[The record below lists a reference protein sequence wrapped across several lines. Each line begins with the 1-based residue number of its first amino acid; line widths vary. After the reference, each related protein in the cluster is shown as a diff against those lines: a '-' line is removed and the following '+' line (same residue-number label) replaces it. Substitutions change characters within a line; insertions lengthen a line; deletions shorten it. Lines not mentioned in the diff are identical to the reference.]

1 MTAIDSR
8 AEIDRMAALYAVPDD
23 APVARVPPHSVA
35 AEQAVLGGL
44 MLAPESWPLV
54 SDLLSDGDFYRRDHA
69 LIFRS
74 IREAADAGKPF
85 DAVTM
90 LEWFEARGLLEQV
103 GEGAYLVELASTTP
117 SAANVK
123 AHAEIVAEMAT
134 RRRLIEFGSD
144 VVDAAFQRDGR
155 NVSEV
160 LTEAGQRLGEL
171 QPAQRGGLMLAADSL
186 RGWFSEFQQ
195 RAERGERVTGL
206 PTQWQALN
214 DATHGL
220 QPATL
225 YLVAARPSMGK
236 SVVGLNLAT
245 FNALRGKTIGLF
257 SLEMSQ
263 SDCHARNVSSLGNIP
278 HDWLSAPDL
287 KHTDSDA
294 YTGRM
299 RQAIGDLKGAQLFID
314 DTAGITVRQFEA
326 RARRLHSRHPLD
338 LLVVDHIHDF
348 KINAKEA
355 RFEYGAIVQAGKAL
369 AKEWSIP
376 VVMLAQLNR
385 NIAGRTE
392 RRPTLTDLRES
403 GELEQKAD
411 VIIFLHREDY
421 YDTPE
426 KQTHL
431 QGVLEMHIAKGR
443 NVRAGARLNFRNRFD
458 QMRID
463 DWDGPL
469 PAAPKAEKTEKA
481 RGFSNGGSK
490 KAAASGDVESF

>member
-1 MTAIDSR
+1 MTVMDAR
-8 AEIDRMAALYAVPDD
+8 AEIDRMAALYGVPDD
-23 APVARVPPHSVA
+23 APVARVPPHSVP

-54 SDLLSDGDFYRRDHA
+54 SDLLTDGDFYRRDHG

-90 LEWFEARGLLEQV
+90 MEWFEARGLLGQV
-103 GEGAYLVELASTTP
+103 ADGTYLIELASTTP

-134 RRRLIEFGSD
+134 RRKLIEFGSE
-144 VVDAAFQRDGR
+144 VADAAFERDGR
-155 NVSEV
+155 DVSEI
-160 LTEAGQRLGEL
+160 LTDAGQRLGEL
-171 QPAQRGGLMLAADSL
+171 QPAQRGGLLLAADSL
-186 RGWFSEFQQ
+186 RGWFADFQQ
-195 RAERGERVTGL
+195 RADRGERVTGL

-214 DATHGL
+214 DVTHGL

-236 SVVGLNLAT
+236 SVFGLNLAT
-245 FNALRGKTIGLF
+245 FNALRGKTVGLF

-263 SDCHARNVSSLGNIP
+263 HDCHARNVASLGEIP

-287 KHTDSDA
+287 KHAESDA
-294 YTGRM
+294 YTARM

-326 RARRLHSRHPLD
+326 RARRLHYRHPLD
-338 LLVVDHIHDF
+338 LLIVDHIHDF

-369 AKEWSIP
+369 AKEWNIP

-411 VIIFLHREDY
+411 VIVFLHREDY

-431 QGVLEMHIAKGR
+431 QWVVEMHIAKGR

-458 QMRID
+458 VMRID
-463 DWDGPL
+463 DWEGPL
-469 PAAPKAEKTEKA
+469 PAAPSEPVSKA
-481 RGFSNGGSK
+481 RGFFGDGK
-490 KAAASGDVESF
+490 KQAAARAVKEF

>member
-1 MTAIDSR
+1 MTAIDAR

-23 APVARVPPHSVA
+23 QPAVRVPPHSVP

-44 MLAPESWPLV
+44 MLAPEAWPLV
-54 SDLLSDGDFYRRDHA
+54 SDVLTDADFYRRDHQQ
-69 LIFRS
+69 IFRA

-85 DAVTM
+85 DAVTIG
-90 LEWFEARGLLEQV
+90 EWFEARGLLEQV
-103 GEGAYLVELASTTP
+103 GEGAYLIELASTTP

-123 AHAEIVAEMAT
+123 AYAEIVADAAT
-134 RRRLIEFGSD
+134 RRKLIEFGTGL
-144 VVDAAFQRDGR
+144 VDAGFERDGR
-155 NVSEV
+155 AVPEILSE
-160 LTEAGQRLGEL
+160 AAQRFGEL
-171 QPAQRGGLMLAADSL
+171 QPAQKGGLLLAADSL
-186 RGWFSEFQQ
+186 RGWFAEFQE
-195 RAERGERVTGL
+195 RAERGERITGL

-220 QPATL
+220 QPSTL
-225 YLVAARPSMGK
+225 YLFAARPSMGK
-236 SVVGLNLAT
+236 SVLGLNLAT
-245 FNALRGKTIGLF
+245 FNALRGKTVGLF

-263 SDCHARNVSSLGNIP
+263 RDCHTRNVAALGDVP
-278 HDWLSAPDL
+278 HDWLAAPDMA
-287 KHTDSDA
+287 HEGADS
-294 YTGRM
+294 YTARM
-299 RQAIGDLKGAQLFID
+299 TPAIRDLQRAQLFID

-326 RARRLHSRHPLD
+326 RARRLHYRHPLD
-338 LLVVDHIHDF
+338 LLIVDHIHDF

-355 RFEYGAIVQAGKAL
+355 RFEYGAIVQAGKTL
-369 AKEWSIP
+369 AKEWGIP

-385 NIAGRTE
+385 NVAGRTE

-411 VIIFLHREDY
+411 VIVFLHREDY

-431 QGVLEMHIAKGR
+431 QGVVEMHIAKGR

-458 QMRID
+458 VMRID

-469 PAAPKAEKTEKA
+469 PVAPKAEPQP
-481 RGFSNGGSK
+481 RGFFNGGGRK
-490 KAAASGDVESF
+490 KAAAGDVEGF